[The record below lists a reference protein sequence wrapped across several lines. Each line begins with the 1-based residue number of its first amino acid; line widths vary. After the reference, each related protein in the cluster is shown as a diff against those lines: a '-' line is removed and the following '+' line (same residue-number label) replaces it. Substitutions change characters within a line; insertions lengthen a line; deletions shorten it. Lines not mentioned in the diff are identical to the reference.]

1 MSHIA
6 VPSRLQVL
14 SPYAI
19 RQYSNTVLPSCQ
31 IAVKH
36 SKQSTTSHLHGLVRQ
51 KELYQECALQA
62 VLLDRPVAQLGIINI
77 FQLLQDVEL

>member
-36 SKQSTTSHLHGLVRQ
+36 SKQTTTSHLHGLVRQ
-51 KELYQECALQA
+51 HELKELYQECALQA
-62 VLLDRPVAQLGIINI
+62 ALLDRHVA
-77 FQLLQDVEL
+77 